1 VRFGRV
7 HRGGADRTALLTCE
21 ICGTLPDE
29 VTCEPLLVS
38 GEVIG
43 SVLVNH
49 PGPPADDVAV
59 RIRETVIQAAPVLA
73 NLRNLAIAEVRAA
86 TDALTGLPNNRA
98 VQDTIR
104 RMVAQASRS
113 VMPLSAALLDLDH
126 FKRINDVYG
135 HSRGDEVLAAVATGL
150 RSSVRESDFV
160 GRHGGEE
167 FLILLPDTGK
177 EQARVVAEKV
187 RAAVA
192 TMTPPNMD
200 DPVTAS
206 IGVASVPDDAG
217 TADAL
222 IRAADRA
229 LYAAKGNGRN
239 RVELF
244 VSPDR
249 RAPQADSARGGAE
262 RATGPGTG

>member
-1 VRFGRV
+1 
-7 HRGGADRTALLTCE
+7 
-21 ICGTLPDE
+21 
-29 VTCEPLLVS
+29 
-38 GEVIG
+38 
-43 SVLVNH
+43 
-49 PGPPADDVAV
+49 
-59 RIRETVIQAAPVLA
+59 
-73 NLRNLAIAEVRAA
+73 
-86 TDALTGLPNNRA
+86 
-98 VQDTIR
+98 
-104 RMVAQASRS
+104 
-113 VMPLSAALLDLDH
+113 
-126 FKRINDVYG
+126 
-135 HSRGDEVLAAVATGL
+135 
-150 RSSVRESDFV
+150 
-160 GRHGGEE
+160 
-167 FLILLPDTGK
+167 
-177 EQARVVAEKV
+177 
-187 RAAVA
+187 
-192 TMTPPNMD
+192 MTPPNMD